1 MKDIIAQ
8 FLAVAGYF
16 RICSGWK
23 EGKYKQIWLD
33 KMVEQFH
40 FIRENIMPKYTPSEV
55 AFIQWL
61 LPNGLDWWMDNIPA
75 SWSLN
80 WPLNEAENVLISKI
94 AAKIITNKDFA
105 LFVEKLQMEFKEIKR
120 SRKKAILFKQ
130 YKPEA
135 QSLVVTKPEAQSL
148 VVAEPEEQSL
158 VVVKPEAQS
167 LVDAKPEAQSL
178 VVVKPEAQSLVVAK
192 PEAQYLVVVKP
203 EAQSL
208 VVVKPEA
215 QSLVVAKPVDVAES
229 EAQSL
234 VVKSTKK
241 PDSLTILKT
250 QMLNRTK
257 TKYVRDFYMDL
268 LQQSSQ
274 RLLTTIGNDDEKQR
288 RQLIASTD
296 GLDRRKPFSTTKQ
309 LEDRKDFQQ
318 DQLIATTDVLDR
330 RKPFSTT
337 RQLDFQ
343 QEQQIATDGL
353 DKRKFQL
360 FPIQEFGCG
369 ISAFQRIDI
378 NAQCVLVA

>member
-40 FIRENIMPKYTPSEV
+40 FIRENIMPKYSPSEV

-94 AAKIITNKDFA
+94 AAKIITNKDFD
-105 LFVEKLQMEFKEIKR
+105 LFVEKLQIEFKKIQR
-120 SRKKAILFKQ
+120 SRKKAISFKQ

-135 QSLVVTKPEAQSL
+135 QSLVVAEPEAQSL
-148 VVAEPEEQSL
+148 I
-158 VVVKPEAQS
+158 VVKPEAQS
-167 LVDAKPEAQSL
+167 LVVVKLEAQSLVVAEPEAQSL
-178 VVVKPEAQSLVVAK
+178 VVVKPEAQSLVV
-192 PEAQYLVVVKP
+192 VKL

-208 VVVKPEA
+208 VVAEPEA
-215 QSLVVAKPVDVAES
+215 QSLVVAKPVDVADP

-274 RLLTTIGNDDEKQR
+274 RLQTTIGNDEEKQR
-288 RQLIASTD
+288 RQLIATTD

-318 DQLIATTDVLDR
+318 DQLIESTDGLDR
-330 RKPFSTT
+330 RKTFSTT
-337 RQLDFQ
+337 KQLDFQ
-343 QEQQIATDGL
+343 QEQLIATTDGL
-353 DKRKFQL
+353 DRRKFQL